1 MDEALLAKFRYNAQ
15 LRQILLE
22 TGQRPLE
29 FSDPVDTF
37 WGSTY
42 DGTGQNHMGHSLER
56 VRQILQDEFRP

>member
-1 MDEALLAKFRYNAQ
+1 MDEALLAKFRYHEH
-15 LRQILLE
+15 LRNTLLE

-37 WGSTY
+37 WGATY

-56 VRQILQDEFRP
+56 VRQVLHEEFHR